1 MPNLS
6 LIIGLITTIL
16 AFMGVLLT
24 VNLYSGKMRTMG
36 LGMLAG
42 SAIGGLYIGLVV
54 GWTNAGFAVGIGVI
68 AALILIYFFLDGAF

>member
-42 SAIGGLYIGLVV
+42 SAIGGLYIGL
-54 GWTNAGFAVGIGVI
+54 GFAVGIGVI